1 MGNIQTRQNA
11 SHIRPS
17 KFGWKPDLPD
27 NRDHVVDFPEHVI
40 DKIEHKVNIGK
51 YFHKYYDDTNTGMN
65 ASCTVASAINFEEER
80 VSGNKFVASPSFLYY
95 NTRYLEGKENYDC
108 FVGIRDNI
116 NCLNKI
122 GVCREEIYSTNKIN
136 ELPNTSIYDE
146 AKKYRGFMYKIIK
159 PDLTQIKACL
169 TLRRPILCGF
179 SVPKQYDD
187 PNWNTSL
194 DPLVPP
200 QSKGKLLGG
209 RTGLII
215 GYNDERKI
223 FKIMDSRGESW
234 GNDGTFNMHYD
245 MVTKGLCV
253 NFCTIEK
260 KISSGSISQLERPTY
275 SSVTKKKKRRRG
287 KKKRRKR
294 NISEESV
301 DSLSEY
307 ESEYEH
313 VEENPLEE
321 KPSEEKPKEEEKPS
335 SNKDEDFL
343 KEIEKE
349 IENIIDDTQ
358 SVNESEPEGDFK
370 EINITLGKKKRRRRK
385 KKGKKKKK
393 EEDEMLKNFAFR
405 TEK

>member
-1 MGNIQTRQNA
+1 MGNKQTRQNA

-40 DKIEHKVNIGK
+40 DRIEYKINLGK
-51 YFHKYYDDTNTGMN
+51 HFHNYYDDRNTGMN
-65 ASCTVASAINFEEER
+65 SSCTVASAINFEEER
-80 VSGNKFVASPSFLYY
+80 VSGNRFNSSPSFLYY
-95 NTRYLEGKENYDC
+95 NTRYLEGKENYDS

-122 GVCREEIYSTNKIN
+122 GVCSQENYNTHNLNEVPSGEVYEEARNFK
-136 ELPNTSIYDE
+136 
-146 AKKYRGFMYKIIK
+146 GFMYKIIK

-169 TLRRPILCGF
+169 TLRRPIICGF

-187 PNWNTSL
+187 PNWNITL
-194 DPLVPP
+194 EPLIPP
-200 QSKGKLLGG
+200 KSKGKLLGG

-215 GYNDERKI
+215 GYNDEKKI
-223 FKIMDSRGESW
+223 LKIMDSRGESW
-234 GNDGTFNMHYD
+234 GNNGIFNMHYD

-260 KISSGSISQLERPTY
+260 KVSNGSISQLEKPTY
-275 SSVTKKKKRRRG
+275 SSVTKKKKRKG
-287 KKKRRKR
+287 KKKRKKKS
-294 NISEESV
+294 ISEESV

-313 VEENPLEE
+313 VEVEQEPLKEEVQKDKEVEE
-321 KPSEEKPKEEEKPS
+321 KLLNDIEQELNNILGDKESTEESDKES
-335 SNKDEDFL
+335 
-343 KEIEKE
+343 
-349 IENIIDDTQ
+349 
-358 SVNESEPEGDFK
+358 GDFK
-370 EINITLGKKKRRRRK
+370 EISITLGKKKRRRRR
-385 KKGKKKKK
+385 KKGKKKKVAFK
-393 EEDEMLKNFAFR
+393 EAEDEILKNFAFR

>member
-1 MGNIQTRQNA
+1 MGNNQTRQNA
-11 SHIRPS
+11 SLIRPS
-17 KFGWKPDLPD
+17 IFGWKPDLPD

-40 DKIEHKVNIGK
+40 DKIEYKVNIGK
-51 YFHKYYDDTNTGMN
+51 HFHKYYDEQNMGMN

-80 VSGNKFVASPSFLYY
+80 VSGNTFISSPSFLYY
-95 NTRYLEGKENYDC
+95 NTRYLEGKENYDA
-108 FVGIRDNI
+108 FVGIRDTI

-122 GVCREEIYSTNKIN
+122 GVCKEETYSTNKIN
-136 ELPNTSIYDE
+136 ELPNSSSYDE
-146 AKKYRGFMYKIIK
+146 AKQYKGFMYKIIK

-179 SVPKQYDD
+179 SVPKQYND
-187 PNWNTSL
+187 PNWNASL
-194 DPLVPP
+194 EPLVPP

-223 FKIMDSRGESW
+223 LKIMDSRGDTW
-234 GNDGTFNMHYD
+234 ANNGTFNMHYD

-260 KISSGSISQLERPTY
+260 KVLSGSISQLERPTY
-275 SSVTKKKKRRRG
+275 SSVTKKKKRKG
-287 KKKRRKR
+287 KKKKRRKTV
-294 NISEESV
+294 SEESI

-307 ESEYEH
+307 ESDYEH
-313 VEENPLEE
+313 IDE
-321 KPSEEKPKEEEKPS
+321 KSLEEEKPS
-335 SNKDEDFL
+335 KDNDEDLL

-349 IENIIDDTQ
+349 IESIIDDTQ

-370 EINITLGKKKRRRRK
+370 EISITLGKKKRRKRR
-385 KKGKKKKK
+385 KKGKKKKVDFK
-393 EEDEMLKNFAFR
+393 EEEDEALQNFAFR

>member
-1 MGNIQTRQNA
+1 MGNKQTRQNA

-40 DKIEHKVNIGK
+40 DRIEYKINLGK
-51 YFHKYYDDTNTGMN
+51 HFHNYYDDRNTGMN
-65 ASCTVASAINFEEER
+65 SSCTVASAINFEEER
-80 VSGNKFVASPSFLYY
+80 VSGNRFNSSPSFLYY
-95 NTRYLEGKENYDC
+95 NTRYLEGKENYDS

-122 GVCREEIYSTNKIN
+122 GVCSQENYNTHNLNEVPSGEVYEEARNFK
-136 ELPNTSIYDE
+136 
-146 AKKYRGFMYKIIK
+146 GFMYKIIK

-169 TLRRPILCGF
+169 TLRRPIICGF

-187 PNWNTSL
+187 PNWNITL
-194 DPLVPP
+194 EPLIPP
-200 QSKGKLLGG
+200 KSKGKLLGG

-215 GYNDERKI
+215 GYNDEKKI
-223 FKIMDSRGESW
+223 LKIMDSRGESW
-234 GNDGTFNMHYD
+234 GNNGIFNMHYD

-260 KISSGSISQLERPTY
+260 KVSNGSISQLEKPTY
-275 SSVTKKKKRRRG
+275 SSVTKKKKRRG
-287 KKKRRKR
+287 KKKRKKKS
-294 NISEESV
+294 ISEESV

-313 VEENPLEE
+313 VEVEQEPLKEEVQKDKEVEE
-321 KPSEEKPKEEEKPS
+321 KLLNDIEQELNNILGNKESTEESDKES
-335 SNKDEDFL
+335 
-343 KEIEKE
+343 
-349 IENIIDDTQ
+349 
-358 SVNESEPEGDFK
+358 GDFK
-370 EINITLGKKKRRRRK
+370 EISITLGKKKRRRRR
-385 KKGKKKKK
+385 KKGKKKKVAFK
-393 EEDEMLKNFAFR
+393 EEEDEILKNFAFR

>member
-1 MGNIQTRQNA
+1 MGNTQTRQNA
-11 SHIRPS
+11 SLIRPS
-17 KFGWKPDLPD
+17 IFGWKPDLPD

-40 DKIEHKVNIGK
+40 DKIEYKVNISK
-51 YFHKYYDDTNTGMN
+51 HFHKYYDEQNMGMN

-80 VSGNKFVASPSFLYY
+80 VSGNTFISSPSFLYY
-95 NTRYLEGKENYDC
+95 NTRYLEGKESYDA
-108 FVGIRDNI
+108 FVGIRDTI

-122 GVCREEIYSTNKIN
+122 GVCKEETYSTYKIN
-136 ELPNTSIYDE
+136 ELPNSSSYDE
-146 AKKYRGFMYKIIK
+146 AKQYKGFMYKIIK

-179 SVPKQYDD
+179 SVPKQYND
-187 PNWNTSL
+187 PNWNPSL
-194 DPLVPP
+194 EPLIPP

-215 GYNDERKI
+215 GYNDEKKTL
-223 FKIMDSRGESW
+223 KIMDSRGDEW
-234 GNDGTFNMHYD
+234 ANNGTFNMHYD

-260 KISSGSISQLERPTY
+260 KVLSGSISQLERPTY
-275 SSVTKKKKRRRG
+275 SSVTKKKKRRG
-287 KKKRRKR
+287 KKKRRRKTV
-294 NISEESV
+294 NEESV

-313 VEENPLEE
+313 VEANPLEE
-321 KPSEEKPKEEEKPS
+321 EKHLKE
-335 SNKDEDFL
+335 NDEDLL

-370 EINITLGKKKRRRRK
+370 EISITLGKKKRRKRR
-385 KKGKKKKK
+385 KKGKKKKLAFK
-393 EEDEMLKNFAFR
+393 EEEDEALQNFAFR

>member
-1 MGNIQTRQNA
+1 MLYYFIMGNNQTRQNA

-40 DKIEHKVNIGK
+40 DRIEYKVNLSK
-51 YFHKYYDDTNTGMN
+51 YFHKYYNDNNTGMN
-65 ASCTVASAINFEEER
+65 SSCTVASAINFEEER
-80 VSGNKFVASPSFLYY
+80 ATNNKFTASPSFLYY
-95 NTRYLEGKENYDC
+95 NTRYLEGKENYDA

-116 NCLNKI
+116 SCLNKL
-122 GVCREEIYSTNKIN
+122 GVCRQETYDTEKLNDVPSSDIY
-136 ELPNTSIYDE
+136 EE
-146 AKKYRGFMYKIIK
+146 AKGYKGFMYKIIK

-169 TLRRPILCGF
+169 TLRRPIICGF

-187 PNWNTSL
+187 PNWNTTL

-200 QSKGKLLGG
+200 KSKGKLLGG
-209 RTGLII
+209 RTGLIV
-215 GYNDERKI
+215 GYNDEKQI
-223 FKIMDSRGESW
+223 LKIMDSRGESW
-234 GNDGTFNMHYD
+234 GNEGTFNMHYD

-260 KISSGSISQLERPTY
+260 KVSEGSISQLEKPTY
-275 SSVTKKKKRRRG
+275 SSVTKKKKRKG

-294 NISEESV
+294 TINEDSV

-313 VEENPLEE
+313 VEQEGEE
-321 KPSEEKPKEEEKPS
+321 SQPEEPQPEEEKLL
-335 SNKDEDFL
+335 NDIEQELNNILD
-343 KEIEKE
+343 EKE
-349 IENIIDDTQ
+349 
-358 SVNESEPEGDFK
+358 SVEESDKETEDFK
-370 EINITLGKKKRRRRK
+370 EISITLGKKKRRRRR
-385 KKGKKKKK
+385 KKGKKKKAK
-393 EEDEMLKNFAFR
+393 ETEEEMLKNFAFR

>member
-1 MGNIQTRQNA
+1 MLYYFIMGNNQTRQNA

-40 DKIEHKVNIGK
+40 DRIEHKINLSK
-51 YFHKYYDDTNTGMN
+51 YFHNYYDDKNTGMN
-65 ASCTVASAINFEEER
+65 SSCTVASAINFEEER
-80 VSGNKFVASPSFLYY
+80 VSGNKFNASPSFLYY
-95 NTRYLEGKENYDC
+95 NTRYLEGKENYDF

-122 GVCREEIYSTNKIN
+122 GVCSQENYNTVKLNEVPSSEIYEES
-136 ELPNTSIYDE
+136 
-146 AKKYRGFMYKIIK
+146 KKFKGFMYKIIK
-159 PDLTQIKACL
+159 SDLTQIKACL
-169 TLRRPILCGF
+169 TLRRPIICGF

-200 QSKGKLLGG
+200 KSKGKLLGG

-215 GYNDERKI
+215 GYNDEKKI
-223 FKIMDSRGESW
+223 LKIMDSRGKSW
-234 GNDGTFNMHYD
+234 GNNGTFNMHYD

-260 KISSGSISQLERPTY
+260 KVSNGSISQLEKPTY
-275 SSVTKKKKRRRG
+275 SSVTKNKKRKG

-294 NISEESV
+294 NIREESV
-301 DSLSEY
+301 DTLSEY

-313 VEENPLEE
+313 VEIG
-321 KPSEEKPKEEEKPS
+321 EEESKT
-335 SNKDEDFL
+335 KDKEVEKKLLEDIDQEINNIL
-343 KEIEKE
+343 DDKESDKE
-349 IENIIDDTQ
+349 
-358 SVNESEPEGDFK
+358 SGDFK
-370 EINITLGKKKRRRRK
+370 EISISLGKKKRRRRK
-385 KKGKKKKK
+385 KKKKVDIK
-393 EEDEMLKNFAFR
+393 EEIENEMLKDFAFR

>member
-1 MGNIQTRQNA
+1 MGNKQTRQNA

-40 DKIEHKVNIGK
+40 DRIEYKINLGK
-51 YFHKYYDDTNTGMN
+51 HFHNYYDDRNTGMN
-65 ASCTVASAINFEEER
+65 SSCTVASAINFEEER
-80 VSGNKFVASPSFLYY
+80 VSGNRFNSSPSFLYY
-95 NTRYLEGKENYDC
+95 NTRYLEGKENYDS

-122 GVCREEIYSTNKIN
+122 GVCSQENYNTHNLNEVPSGEVYEEARNFK
-136 ELPNTSIYDE
+136 
-146 AKKYRGFMYKIIK
+146 GFMYKIIK

-169 TLRRPILCGF
+169 TLRRPIICGF

-187 PNWNTSL
+187 PNWNITL
-194 DPLVPP
+194 EPLIPP
-200 QSKGKLLGG
+200 KSKGKLLGG

-215 GYNDERKI
+215 GYNDEKKI
-223 FKIMDSRGESW
+223 LKIMDSRGESW
-234 GNDGTFNMHYD
+234 GNNGIFNMHYD

-260 KISSGSISQLERPTY
+260 KVSNGSISQLEKPTY
-275 SSVTKKKKRRRG
+275 SSVTKKKKRRG
-287 KKKRRKR
+287 KKKRKKKS
-294 NISEESV
+294 ISEESV

-313 VEENPLEE
+313 VEVEQEPLKEEVQKDKEVEE
-321 KPSEEKPKEEEKPS
+321 KLLNDIEQELNNILGDKESTEESDKES
-335 SNKDEDFL
+335 
-343 KEIEKE
+343 
-349 IENIIDDTQ
+349 
-358 SVNESEPEGDFK
+358 GDFK
-370 EINITLGKKKRRRRK
+370 EISITLGKKKRRRRR
-385 KKGKKKKK
+385 KKGKKKKVAFK
-393 EEDEMLKNFAFR
+393 EEEDEILKNFAFR

>member
-1 MGNIQTRQNA
+1 MGNTQTRQNA
-11 SHIRPS
+11 SLIRPS
-17 KFGWKPDLPD
+17 TFGWKPDLPD

-40 DKIEHKVNIGK
+40 DKIEYKINIGK
-51 YFHKYYDDTNTGMN
+51 YFNKYYDEQNTGMN

-80 VSGNKFVASPSFLYY
+80 VSGNKFISSPSFLYY
-95 NTRYLEGKENYDC
+95 NTRYLEGKENYDS
-108 FVGIRDNI
+108 FVGIRDTI

-122 GVCREEIYSTNKIN
+122 GVCKEETYSTTKIN
-136 ELPNTSIYDE
+136 ELPNSFSYDE
-146 AKKYRGFMYKIIK
+146 AKGYKGFMCKIIK

-179 SVPKQYDD
+179 SVPKQYND

-194 DPLVPP
+194 EPLVPP

-215 GYNDERKI
+215 GYNDEKKI
-223 FKIMDSRGESW
+223 LKIMDSRGDVW
-234 GNDGTFNMHYD
+234 ANNGTFNMHYD

-260 KISSGSISQLERPTY
+260 KVSNESISQLERPTY
-275 SSVTKKKKRRRG
+275 SSVTKKKKRRG
-287 KKKRRKR
+287 KKKKRRKTV
-294 NISEESV
+294 SEESV

-313 VEENPLEE
+313 IEENPLKEE
-321 KPSEEKPKEEEKPS
+321 KPLEV
-335 SNKDEDFL
+335 NDNDEDLL

-349 IENIIDDTQ
+349 IENIIDDK
-358 SVNESEPEGDFK
+358 SFSESEPEGDFK
-370 EINITLGKKKRRRRK
+370 EISITLGKKKRRKRR

-393 EEDEMLKNFAFR
+393 QEDEALQNFAFR

>member
-1 MGNIQTRQNA
+1 MLFNFIMGNNQTRQNA

-40 DKIEHKVNIGK
+40 DRIEYKVNLGK
-51 YFHKYYDDTNTGMN
+51 YFHNFYDDKNTGMN
-65 ASCTVASAINFEEER
+65 SSCTVASAINFEEER
-80 VSGNKFVASPSFLYY
+80 VSGNRFNASPSFLYY
-95 NTRYLEGKENYDC
+95 NTRYLEGKENYDS

-116 NCLNKI
+116 NCLNKL
-122 GVCREEIYSTNKIN
+122 GVCSQERYETLKIN
-136 ELPNTSIYDE
+136 DVPNSEVYEE
-146 AKKYRGFMYKIIK
+146 AKNFKGFMYKIIK

-169 TLRRPILCGF
+169 TLRRPIICGF

-194 DPLVPP
+194 DPLIPP
-200 QSKGKLLGG
+200 KSKGKLLGG

-215 GYNDERKI
+215 GYNDEKKI
-223 FKIMDSRGESW
+223 LKIMDSRGESW

-245 MVTKGLCV
+245 MVTKGLCM

-260 KISSGSISQLERPTY
+260 KVSNGSISQLEKPTY
-275 SSVTKKKKRRRG
+275 SSVTKKKKKKG

-294 NISEESV
+294 NISEDSV

-313 VEENPLEE
+313 VEVDEQEPLKEEVQKDKEVEE
-321 KPSEEKPKEEEKPS
+321 KLLNDIEQELNNILGDKESVEESDKES
-335 SNKDEDFL
+335 
-343 KEIEKE
+343 
-349 IENIIDDTQ
+349 
-358 SVNESEPEGDFK
+358 GDFK
-370 EINITLGKKKRRRRK
+370 EISITLGKKKRRRRR

-393 EEDEMLKNFAFR
+393 EEDEMLKDFAFR